1 MKLKPMRNYFLLLFF
16 IAFSSTIQAQDVAMN
31 ASEIA
36 AFKEK
41 VIASAKATQTIKTD
55 FVQYKHLDFL
65 ADDVKTSGKMV
76 FKAPGLVK
84 WEYTNPYQYS
94 VIFKED
100 QLLINDGGTK
110 SKVDIGN
117 SKLFKKLNQL
127 IVNSVKGNMF
137 NDSDFTVSFYK
148 SSKYN
153 KAVFIPKD
161 KKIASYIA
169 SFELLFNK
177 NDAQVFEVKMVE
189 PSQDFTRIIFSNRT
203 LNTTINDSVFSN

>member
-1 MKLKPMRNYFLLLFF
+1 M
-16 IAFSSTIQAQDVAMN
+16 AQESAMN
-31 ASEIA
+31 ASEVA

-41 VIASAKATQTIKTD
+41 VIPESQSTKTIKSD

-65 ADDVKTSGKMV
+65 ANDVKTSGKMV
-76 FKAPGLVK
+76 FKAPNLVK
-84 WEYTNPYQYS
+84 WEYTNPYKYS

-117 SKLFKKLNQL
+117 SKLFKKLNHL

-137 NDSDFTVSFYK
+137 NDADFNVSFFK
-148 SSKYN
+148 SAKYN
-153 KAVFIPKD
+153 KAVFVPKD
-161 KKIASYIA
+161 KKIGEYIA

-177 NDAQVFEVKMVE
+177 SNAQVYEVKMVE
-189 PSQDFTRIIFSNRT
+189 PSKDFTQIIFSNRI
-203 LNTTINDSVFSN
+203 LNSEINDSVFSN

>member
-1 MKLKPMRNYFLLLFF
+1 MRSYIFLIFL
-16 IAFSSTIQAQDVAMN
+16 IVIGGSIHAQETAMN
-31 ASEIA
+31 ASEITS
-36 AFKEK
+36 FKEK
-41 VIASAKATQTIKTD
+41 VIATAKTTNSIKTD
-55 FVQYKHLDFL
+55 FVQFKHLDFL

-76 FKAPGLVK
+76 FKAPNLVK
-84 WEYTNPYQYS
+84 WEYTNPYKYS

-137 NDSDFTVSFYK
+137 SDADFTVSYFK

-161 KKIASYIA
+161 KKIAGYIA

-177 NDAQVFEVKMVE
+177 EDAQVYEVKMVE
-189 PSQDFTRIIFSNRT
+189 PSQDFTRIIFSNRV
-203 LNTTINDSVFSN
+203 LNNTINDSVFSN

>member
-1 MKLKPMRNYFLLLFF
+1 MRNYCLLFIVIF
-16 IAFSSTIQAQDVAMN
+16 IGGFIQAQETAMD
-31 ASEIA
+31 ASEINS
-36 AFKEK
+36 FKEK
-41 VIASAKATQTIKTD
+41 VIATAKTTTSIKTD
-55 FVQYKHLDFL
+55 FVQFKHLDFL
-65 ADDVKTSGKMV
+65 ADDVKTSGKMI
-76 FKAPGLVK
+76 FKAPNLVK

-94 VIFKED
+94 VIFKQD

-137 NDSDFTVSFYK
+137 NDADFTVSFFK

-153 KAVFIPKD
+153 KAVFEPKD
-161 KKIASYIA
+161 KKIARYIA

-177 NDAQVFEVKMVE
+177 DDAQVFEVKMVE
-189 PSQDFTRIIFSNRT
+189 PSKDFTRIIFSNRT
-203 LNTTINDSVFSN
+203 LNNPINDSVFSN

>member
-1 MKLKPMRNYFLLLFF
+1 MRNYFLLLFF

-161 KKIASYIA
+161 KKIASYIS

>member
-1 MKLKPMRNYFLLLFF
+1 MRNYCLLLLF
-16 IAFSSTIQAQDVAMN
+16 IAIGSTILAQETAMN

-36 AFKEK
+36 SFKEK
-41 VIASAKATQTIKTD
+41 VIASAKTTQTIKTD
-55 FVQYKHLDFL
+55 FVQFKHLDFL
-65 ADDVKTSGKMV
+65 SEDVKTSGKML
-76 FKAPGLVK
+76 FKSPNLVK

-94 VIFKED
+94 IVFKEE

-127 IVNSVKGNMF
+127 IVSSVKGNMF
-137 NDSDFTVSFYK
+137 SDADFTVSFFK

-153 KAVFIPKD
+153 KAVFKPKD
-161 KKIASYIA
+161 KKIAGYIA

-177 NDAQVFEVKMVE
+177 DDAQVFEVKMVE
-189 PSQDFTRIIFSNRT
+189 PSQDFTRIIFSNRV
-203 LNTTINDSVFSN
+203 LNSTVNDSAFSN

>member
-1 MKLKPMRNYFLLLFF
+1 MRNYLLLFLF
-16 IAFSSTIQAQDVAMN
+16 MAIGGSIQAQETAMN

-41 VIASAKATQTIKTD
+41 VIASAKATKTIKTD

-65 ADDVKTSGKMV
+65 ANDVKTSGNMV
-76 FKAPGLVK
+76 FKAPNLVK
-84 WEYTNPYQYS
+84 WEYTHPYQYS
-94 VIFKED
+94 VIFKQD

-137 NDSDFTVSFYK
+137 NDADFTVSFFK

-161 KKIASYIA
+161 MKIADYIA
-169 SFELLFNK
+169 SFQLLFNK
-177 NDAQVFEVKMVE
+177 DDAQVFEVKMVE
-189 PSQDFTRIIFSNRT
+189 PSQDFTRIVFSNRK
-203 LNTTINDSVFSN
+203 LNTPIDGSVFNN

>member
-1 MKLKPMRNYFLLLFF
+1 MHNYFLIIVF
-16 IAFSSTIQAQDVAMN
+16 IILGNTLHAQETAMN
-31 ASEIA
+31 ASEIIS
-36 AFKEK
+36 FKEK
-41 VIASAKATQTIKTD
+41 VIASAKTTKSIQTD
-55 FVQYKHLDFL
+55 FLQYKHLDFL
-65 ADDVKTSGKMV
+65 TDDVKTSGKMF
-76 FKAPGLVK
+76 FKAPNLVK

-137 NDSDFTVSFYK
+137 NDADFTVSFFK

-161 KKIASYIA
+161 KKIAGYIA

-177 NDAQVFEVKMVE
+177 DDAQVFEVKMVE
-189 PSQDFTRIIFSNRT
+189 PSQDFTRILFSNRT
-203 LNTTINDSVFSN
+203 LNSTINDSVFGN

>member
-1 MKLKPMRNYFLLLFF
+1 MRNYCLLVFLIF
-16 IAFSSTIQAQDVAMN
+16 IGGSIQAQESAMN
-31 ASEIA
+31 TAEITS
-36 AFKEK
+36 FKEK
-41 VIASAKATQTIKTD
+41 VIATAKITKTINTN

-65 ADDVKTSGKMV
+65 ADDVKTSGTMV
-76 FKAPGLVK
+76 FKAPNLVK

-137 NDSDFTVSFYK
+137 NDADFTVSFFK

-153 KAVFIPKD
+153 KVVFIPKD
-161 KKIASYIA
+161 KKIAGYIA

-177 NDAQVFEVKMVE
+177 NDAQVYEVKMVE
-189 PSQDFTRIIFSNRT
+189 PSQDFTRIIFSNRK
-203 LNTTINDSVFSN
+203 LNSPINDSVFSN

>member
-1 MKLKPMRNYFLLLFF
+1 MIRFLAISILFIF
-16 IAFSSTIQAQDVAMN
+16 LSTSCSLRTTEGLRQVT
-31 ASEIA
+31 S
-36 AFKEK
+36 FKQK
-41 VIASAKATQTIKTD
+41 VIAESQSTKTIKSD
-55 FVQYKHLDFL
+55 FVQFKHLDFL
-65 ADDVKTSGKMV
+65 ANDVKTSGKMV
-76 FKAPGLVK
+76 FKAPSQVK

-117 SKLFKKLNQL
+117 SKLFKKLNEL

-137 NDSDFTVSFYK
+137 NDADFEVSFFK

-153 KAVFIPKD
+153 KAVFLPKD
-161 KKIASYIA
+161 KKIAEYIA

-177 NDAQVFEVKMVE
+177 SDAQVYEVKMVE
-189 PSQDFTRIIFSNRT
+189 PSKDFTQIIFSNRI
-203 LNTTINDSVFSN
+203 LNSEINDSVFSN

>member
-1 MKLKPMRNYFLLLFF
+1 MVVCGSL
-16 IAFSSTIQAQDVAMN
+16 QAQESSMSV
-31 ASEIA
+31 SEIA
-36 AFKEK
+36 SFKEK
-41 VIASAKATQTIKTD
+41 VIASAKTTNTIKTD

-76 FKAPGLVK
+76 FKAPNLVK

-94 VIFKED
+94 IIFKED

-110 SKVDIGN
+110 SEVDMGN

-137 NDSDFTVSFYK
+137 NDADFTVSFFK
-148 SSKYN
+148 SPNYT

-161 KKIASYIA
+161 KKIAAYIA

-177 NDAQVFEVKMVE
+177 DDAQVHEVKTVE
-189 PSQDFTRIIFSNRT
+189 PSQDFTRIIFNNRI
-203 LNTTINDSVFSN
+203 LNSAIDDSVFNN

>member
-1 MKLKPMRNYFLLLFF
+1 
-16 IAFSSTIQAQDVAMN
+16 MN
-31 ASEIA
+31 TSEITS
-36 AFKEK
+36 FKEK
-41 VIASAKATQTIKTD
+41 VIASAKSTKTIKTD
-55 FVQYKHLDFL
+55 FVQFKHLDFL

-76 FKAPGLVK
+76 FKAPNLVK
-84 WEYTNPYQYS
+84 WEYTNPYKYS

-137 NDSDFTVSFYK
+137 SDSDFMVSFFK

-153 KAVFIPKD
+153 KAVFVPKD
-161 KKIASYIA
+161 SKIASYIA

-177 NDAQVFEVKMVE
+177 DDAQVYEVKMIE
-189 PSQDFTRIIFSNRT
+189 PSEDFTRIVFTNRV
-203 LNTTINDSVFSN
+203 LNNTINDSIFSN